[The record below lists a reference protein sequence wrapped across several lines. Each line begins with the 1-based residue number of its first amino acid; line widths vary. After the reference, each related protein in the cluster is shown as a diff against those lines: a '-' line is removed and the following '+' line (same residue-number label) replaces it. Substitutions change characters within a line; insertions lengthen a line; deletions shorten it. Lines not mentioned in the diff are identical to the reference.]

1 MNFPIAWFLRSAL
14 EQNEAISSVA
24 PKIWLIQHEPMR
36 ESTSVNN
43 FGNIGIN
50 VNKIYNID
58 NVNIFNNVNP
68 PQERRARSS

>member
-14 EQNEAISSVA
+14 EQNEANSSVA
-24 PKIWLIQHEPMR
+24 AKIWLIQHEPMR

-50 VNKIYNID
+50 VNNI
-58 NVNIFNNVNP
+58 NP
-68 PQERRARSS
+68 PQEQRARSS

>member
-1 MNFPIAWFLRSAL
+1 M
-14 EQNEAISSVA
+14 A

-36 ESTSVNN
+36 ESTYVYN

-68 PQERRARSS
+68 PQEQRARSS